1 MSKKRGTTNVQLRG
15 LVGALYPTTTQQKE
29 LTKVFGCARFVFNQ
43 YVGYRQW
50 EYEHGYMKD
59 KKTPFSEVRSL
70 LTTENKKTQYP
81 WLSEVSSVVLQNA
94 VQQADDAYKNMVAR
108 RSEKKKAS
116 VPRRKKYGT
125 QSFRITGKNSINIR
139 FVDEKRHRG
148 HVYIPKIGW
157 VKFRC
162 GLTFDPDTVSSY
174 TVKRNRDGSF
184 SISFT
189 LPAQAK
195 SHDVG
200 AADVAGFDVG
210 LTTLVA
216 GSDSN
221 GNRWDVT
228 PPKFYRKSQR
238 KIARYSR
245 AVSRKKRGSNNRK
258 KAVQQLAKQHRKVKN
273 QRVNYLHQVSKMMA
287 SKNHVVVM
295 ETLNVQGMA
304 RNHKL
309 AKSIYDA
316 SWSTLIRF
324 VAYKCMQRDGAF
336 VQVDQFLPSTQT
348 CSVCHVNDG
357 KKPLS
362 VREWTCSNGHV
373 LDRDHNAGT
382 FLIDAGG
389 YSESLNASGEDI
401 SRLLSA
407 PLSLVK
413 EEYFCTGYIQ
423 ARGDNPW
430 LHIYSLKKKPLP
442 VREGRISRG

>member
-15 LVGALYPTTTQQKE
+15 LVGALYPTTAQQKA

-43 YVGYRQW
+43 YTNYRQW
-50 EYEHGYMKD
+50 EYEHGYTGD
-59 KKTPFSEVRSL
+59 KKTPYSKVRSL
-70 LTTENKKTQYP
+70 ITVKNKKTQYP
-81 WLSEVSSVVLQNA
+81 WLREVSSIVLQNA

-116 VPRRKKYGT
+116 LPRRKKNGT
-125 QSFRITGKNSINIR
+125 QSFRITGIGATKIR

-157 VKFRC
+157 IKFHC

-189 LPAQAK
+189 LPQTEK
-195 SHDVG
+195 FHDPD
-200 AADVAGFDVG
+200 AADVGGFDVG

-216 GSDSN
+216 GSDSS

-238 KIARYSR
+238 KIARR
-245 AVSRKKRGSNNRK
+245 NREVSRKKKGSSNRK
-258 KAVQQLAKQHRKVKN
+258 KAVRKLAKQHKKVKH
-273 QRVNYLHQVSKMMA
+273 QRTNYLHQTSHMMA
-287 SKNHVVVM
+287 SKNHAVVM
-295 ETLNVQGMA
+295 ETLNVAGMA

-316 SWSTLIRF
+316 SWSTLKRF
-324 VAYKCMQRDGAF
+324 VEYKCAQRGGVF
-336 VQVDQFLPSTQT
+336 VQVDQFLPSSQT
-348 CSVCHVNDG
+348 CSICHVNDG
-357 KKPLS
+357 KKGLS
-362 VREWTCSNGHV
+362 VRQWTCSNGHV
-373 LDRDHNAGT
+373 LDRDHNSGT

-413 EEYFCTGYIQ
+413 EEYFCTDYIQ
-423 ARGDNPW
+423 AKNDNPW

-442 VREGRISRG
+442 